1 MIELKSVTAGYGNH
15 TVLKDISAFFEKGQ
29 LTGII
34 GVNGCGKSTLLKA
47 MLNLLPLTG
56 GEVTIDGIGTPNL
69 NRREIARKVAYLAQE
84 KNTPD
89 MTVEQMVLHGRFPY
103 LEYPRRYTGQ
113 DRQIV
118 QAAMTQMGI
127 ESFAAKPLSTLS
139 GGMRQKAYLAMA
151 LAQSTDYILLDEPT
165 TFLDIAHQFSL
176 MNTLRELAD
185 SGKGIIAVM
194 HDLPMAFA
202 FFDRILLLHD
212 GRVVCY
218 DKPANL
224 CRLGVIED
232 TFGVSVVPSAEDRGY
247 HYRYPFIEK

>member
-1 MIELKSVTAGYGNH
+1 MIELKSVTAGYGSH

-34 GVNGCGKSTLLKA
+34 GVNGCGKSTLLKV

-56 GEVTIDGIGTPNL
+56 GEVTIDGIGIPNL

-103 LEYPRRYTGQ
+103 LEYPRRYSGQ

-127 ESFAAKPLSTLS
+127 ESFAAKSLSTLS

-232 TFGVSVVPSAEDRGY
+232 TFGVSVVPSSEDRGY
-247 HYRYPFIEK
+247 HYQYPFIEK